1 MEFEITEEQLL
12 EGVSGGSPNTIDRTN
27 TEEMVGASSDL
38 RNRVRKL
45 SGAIFT
51 CPGGGGTSEDQKTW
65 EPIVA
70 ICEECDK
77 KVLGKNQL
85 NN

>member
-12 EGVSGGSPNTIDRTN
+12 EGINGGSPNTIDRTDA
-27 TEEMVGASSDL
+27 EEMVGASSNL
-38 RNRVRKL
+38 RDRVRRL

-51 CPGGGGTSEDQKTW
+51 CPGGGGTPEDQKTW
-65 EPIVA
+65 EPIVTT
-70 ICEECDK
+70 CEECDK
-77 KVLGKNQL
+77 KVLGENRL